1 MEGSWVLSAGCTWVQ
16 TLCDLALQ
24 AQCLGMSLPLPLVPQ
39 PASRKPQLLLSVQA
53 ALLLSDNSWS
63 NQLLCLQ
70 LHLLEPRTVPGT

>member
-1 MEGSWVLSAGCTWVQ
+1 MT
-16 TLCDLALQ
+16 LALQ

-70 LHLLEPRTVPGT
+70 LHLMSLELCLGHVGTQIFVE

>member
-1 MEGSWVLSAGCTWVQ
+1 MT
-16 TLCDLALQ
+16 LALQ

-70 LHLLEPRTVPGT
+70 LHLMSLELCLGHERCSVYRPGSLDHAA